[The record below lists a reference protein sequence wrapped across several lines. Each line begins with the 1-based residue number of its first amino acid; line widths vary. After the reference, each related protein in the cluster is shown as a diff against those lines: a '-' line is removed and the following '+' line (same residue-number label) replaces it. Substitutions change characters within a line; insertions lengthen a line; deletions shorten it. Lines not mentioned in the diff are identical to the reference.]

1 MRFGANLPTMSIAGE
16 QHSLERLLTFVETA
30 EDLGYSAL
38 GIPDHLV
45 YPMIDPLTAAAAVLP
60 KMRRM
65 ELVTSVVL
73 AVVRGPVATAKA
85 LTALDILSGG
95 RVTAGIGPGSSPV
108 DYTAVGIPWEERWR
122 RVDECMQA
130 MRAMMTPGAEPFVGD
145 FYSTEGF
152 ELRPAPPRETGIPLW
167 FGTWGSDAGLRRVVK
182 YADGWLASASHTDP
196 ATFGEAWERIKHGLA
211 EADRDAARFPNSIS
225 TMYLCITESEAEAER
240 AIERIAVSAHRPVES
255 LREILPVGPP
265 EHCAAVL
272 NAYAKAGAQRVFVH
286 PVGEPLEQIR
296 LFMERVVPLVDAAER

>member
-1 MRFGANLPTMSIAGE
+1 MQYGANLPTGAIAGE

-30 EDLGYSAL
+30 EELGYSAL

-60 KMRRM
+60 KIQRM

-108 DYTAVGIPWEERWR
+108 DYLAVGIPWEERWK

-130 MRAMMTPGAEPFVGD
+130 MRAMLSPGAEPFVGE
-145 FYSTEGF
+145 FYTTEGF
-152 ELRPAPPRETGIPLW
+152 ELLPVPPRENGIPLW
-167 FGTWGSDAGLRRVVK
+167 YGSWGSDAGLRRVVG

-196 ATFGEAWERIKHGLA
+196 TTFGEAWKRIEQGLE
-211 EADRDAARFPNSIS
+211 EAGRDASQFPNSIS
-225 TMYLCITESEAEAER
+225 TMYLRITDSEAEAER
-240 AIERIAVSAHRPVES
+240 ALERVAVSAHQPADS
-255 LREILPVGPP
+255 LRQTLAIGPP

-272 NAYAKAGAQRVFVH
+272 NAYAEAGAQRVFVH
-286 PVGEPLEQIR
+286 PVDEPLEQIR
-296 LFMERVVPLVDAAER
+296 LFMENVVPLVAVT